1 MQRRRRRKRKK
12 IRRLIKLS
20 LFLIFLCGS
29 FTVFLLGASFV
40 LGPPS
45 LERGQNTIYYSV
57 NGNVI
62 GEEYGKEKR
71 YWVPLDQID
80 DKLEKATIWTEDQ
93 KFYDH
98 FGFDFKRLAGAIIKD
113 IQTMSLKEGASTI
126 TQQYARNLFLSHEKT
141 WKRKIYEAFYTI
153 RLEMFYDKEDLLE
166 GYLNTIYYGH
176 GAYGIQAAS
185 RYYFDKPA
193 SELTWAEASMLAGIP
208 KGPSIYSPFHNYEK
222 AKERQSIILK
232 NLHEKNVID
241 EQTYQSALNEELIFS
256 DDRMI
261 VKNSVAPYFLDI
273 VEQELQDLLEV
284 DIETIRSGGYQVY
297 TTLNEDQQLALQTS
311 AESTIT
317 NSEIQVSAMA
327 MDPASGAITAL
338 IGGQNYEE
346 SSYNRA
352 VQAKRMPGSSFKPFL
367 YYAAL
372 ENGMTSAT
380 TLMSKPTTFALEN
393 GESYQP
399 SNFNNYY
406 ANEPITMAQAM
417 ALSDNVFAV
426 KTNLYVTPERFVRT
440 AKEKFGI
447 DSALEPVASLALGTE
462 VVSMK
467 EMVSAYSVIANGGK
481 AVEEYTINKVTDS
494 QGNVLYD
501 RAEKEKK
508 EESDG
513 FLFFSNHMDN
523 EQVLRED
530 LTYILADMMKG
541 MFKQELNGYM
551 SVTGASISN
560 QLTHEYA
567 GKSGTTNSD
576 SWMIGFSPSVT
587 AGVWIGYDDNR
598 EMTKTAEHE
607 FAKNIWANFM
617 EKAHE
622 NIPVTHMVR
631 PDNIVEATIDLNTG
645 LLAADGCEHTYPM
658 LFVKGTE
665 PKKQCTLHL
674 EEYPQIDEDII
685 DAEEVNTD
693 DPFIEKWWQWLWLG
707 EDSPSDTE

>member
-1 MQRRRRRKRKK
+1 MQRRRRRRRKK
-12 IRRLIKLS
+12 IGRIIKVT
-20 LFLIFLCGS
+20 LFLIFLSGS
-29 FTVFLLGASFV
+29 FVVFLLGASFV

-45 LERGQNTIYYSV
+45 LEREQNTIYYSAG
-57 NGNVI
+57 GNII
-62 GEEYGKEKR
+62 GEEYGKERR
-71 YWVPLDQID
+71 YWVTLDHID

-98 FGFDFKRLAGAIIKD
+98 FGFDFKRLAGAIVKD

-126 TQQYARNLFLSHEKT
+126 TQQYARNLYLSHEKT

-176 GAYGIQAAS
+176 GAYGIEAAS
-185 RYYFDKPA
+185 KYYFNKSA
-193 SELTWAEASMLAGIP
+193 SELSWAEASMLAGIP
-208 KGPSIYSPFHNYEK
+208 KGPSIYSPFHNLEK
-222 AKERQSIILK
+222 AKERQTLILN
-232 NLHEKNVID
+232 NLYEKNVID
-241 EQTYQSALNEELIFS
+241 ESTYQAALDEELNFS
-256 DDRMI
+256 DERMI
-261 VKNSVAPYFLDI
+261 VKNSMAPYFLDM
-273 VEQELQDLLEV
+273 VEQELQDILDTDV
-284 DIETIRSGGYQVY
+284 ETIKAGGYQVY
-297 TTLNEDQQLALQTS
+297 TTLNEAQQLALQTS

-317 NSEIQVSAMA
+317 NGEIQVSAMA

-346 SSYNRA
+346 SPFNRA

-393 GESYQP
+393 GDSYQP

-406 ANEPITMAQAM
+406 ANEPITMTQAM

-447 DSALEPVASLALGTE
+447 DSELEPVASLALGTE

-467 EMVSAYSVIANGGK
+467 EMVSAYSMIANGGK
-481 AVEEYTINKVTDS
+481 TVEEYTINKVTDS

-501 RAEKEKK
+501 RAAEEKK
-508 EESDG
+508 EENNG
-513 FLFFSNHMDN
+513 FLFFSNKTDSD
-523 EQVLRED
+523 QRLRAD

-576 SWMIGFSPSVT
+576 SWMIGFSPAVT

-598 EMTKTAEHE
+598 EMVKTAEHE
-607 FAKNIWANFM
+607 FAKNIWAGFM

-622 NIPVTHMVR
+622 DIPVTHMVR
-631 PDNIVEATIDLNTG
+631 PDNIVEVPIDLNTG

-665 PKKQCTLHL
+665 PKKQCTSHL
-674 EEYPQIDEDII
+674 EDNVNQDEEII
-685 DAEEVNTD
+685 QAEEVNTD

-707 EDSPSDTE
+707 EEPPSDIE

>member
-1 MQRRRRRKRKK
+1 MQRRRQRKRKK
-12 IRRLIKLS
+12 IRRLIKFT
-20 LFLIFLCGS
+20 LFLIFLSGS
-29 FTVFLLGASFV
+29 FVVFLLGASFV

-45 LERGQNTIYYSV
+45 LEREQNTIYYSAG
-57 NGNVI
+57 GNVI

-71 YWVPLDQID
+71 YWVPLEDID
-80 DKLEKATIWTEDQ
+80 EKLIDATIWTEDQ
-93 KFYDH
+93 KFYEH
-98 FGFDFKRLAGAIIKD
+98 LGFDFKRMAGAILKD

-153 RLEMFYDKEDLLE
+153 RLEMFYDKDDLLE

-176 GAYGIQAAS
+176 GAYGIEAAS
-185 RYYFDKPA
+185 KYYFNKSA
-193 SELTWAEASMLAGIP
+193 SDLSWAEASILAGIP
-208 KGPSIYSPFHNYEK
+208 KGPSIYSPFHNLEN
-222 AKERQSIILK
+222 AKERQSIILA
-232 NLHEKNVID
+232 NLRDKEVID
-241 EQTYQSALNEELIFS
+241 EQTYLAAVNEELNFS

-261 VKNSVAPYFLDI
+261 VKNSIAPYFLDV
-273 VEQELQDLLEV
+273 VETELQDLLEI
-284 DIETIRSGGYQVY
+284 DLETIRSGGYQVY
-297 TTLNEDQQLALQTS
+297 TTLNEQQQLALQTS
-311 AESTIT
+311 TESTIT

-327 MDPASGAITAL
+327 MEPDSGAITAL

-380 TLMSKPTTFALEN
+380 ALMSKPTTFALED
-393 GESYQP
+393 GQSYQP

-406 ANEPITMAQAM
+406 ANEPITMTQAM
-417 ALSDNVFAV
+417 ALSDNIFAV
-426 KTNLYVTPERFVRT
+426 KTNLYVTPERFVRI
-440 AKEKFGI
+440 AKEKFHI
-447 DSALEPVASLALGTE
+447 ESKLKPVASLALGTE

-467 EMVSAYSVIANGGK
+467 EMVSSYSMIANGGK
-481 AVEEYTINKVTDS
+481 EVDEYTINKVTDS

-501 RAEKEKK
+501 REKEAEKE
-508 EESDG
+508 EEENSG
-513 FLFFSNHMDN
+513 FLFFSRQKDDN
-523 EQVLRED
+523 QVLRAD

-541 MFKQELNGYM
+541 MFQQELNGYM

-576 SWMIGFSPSVT
+576 SWMVGFSPSVT

-598 EMTKTAEHE
+598 EMVKTAEHE
-607 FAKNIWANFM
+607 FAKNIWASFM

-622 NIPVTHMVR
+622 NVPVTHMVR
-631 PDNIVEATIDLNTG
+631 PDNIVEANIDLSTG
-645 LLAADGCEHTYPM
+645 LLASDSCGKSYPM

-665 PKKQCTLHL
+665 PEKQCTGDL
-674 EEYPQIDEDII
+674 ENSEEII
-685 DAEEVNTD
+685 DVEEVNTD

-707 EDSPSDTE
+707 EEAPEGVEEQ